1 MLYSSAPVGGGSGT
15 RARTVIAM
23 QADPNPMKRKRK
35 PIKSKNPKKKTTM
48 TKPSGAMAAV
58 AEAKR
63 RKPSKRMLKLFKK
76 RAQNY
81 HSDSDDDD
89 EEEVV
94 EEGRRGEATPSGG
107 NDEDGSTD
115 SERGGGSEGDDEGD
129 GEGGHRGGITRFDE
143 GCRAFRVAFSKIMK
157 KKLPYDALGPML
169 SAHKKLVVEKLAEEE
184 AEHKA
189 KGDAKKE
196 KILASEKGHVKL
208 ASFLDAKEKSL
219 IKIATKG
226 VVRLFNEVSKAQI
239 SQRGLNPSRTKVAKE
254 LAKQRKQTFSP
265 ELKKSS
271 TQGHGDHLPFNSS
284 KLSNSVEKENDD
296 EPGWAPLR
304 DSYMLTSSKLKDWD
318 KMPDPA
324 ASVGQDVFPMESS
337 SSDEE

>member
-1 MLYSSAPVGGGSGT
+1 MMRMG
-15 RARTVIAM
+15 
-23 QADPNPMKRKRK
+23 
-35 PIKSKNPKKKTTM
+35 
-48 TKPSGAMAAV
+48 
-58 AEAKR
+58 R
-63 RKPSKRMLKLFKK
+63 RIPR
-76 RAQNY
+76 
-81 HSDSDDDD
+81 
-89 EEEVV
+89 EEEAPKATTTRVMAK
-94 EEGRRGEATPSGG
+94 EDTSRR
-107 NDEDGSTD
+107 
-115 SERGGGSEGDDEGD
+115 
-129 GEGGHRGGITRFDE
+129 GITRFDE

-324 ASVGQDVFPMESS
+324 ASAGQDVVSGLKARSPEIFVDDKSQFVMMLKSEDAEAVMYPHWLCQKVNLFDSS
-337 SSDEE
+337 

>member
-1 MLYSSAPVGGGSGT
+1 MLYSSAPAGGGRA

-35 PIKSKNPKKKTTM
+35 PMKSKNPKKKKTT

-94 EEGRRGEATPSGG
+94 EEGRRGEATPTDG

-115 SERGGGSEGDDEGD
+115 SERGGSEGDDEGD

-157 KKLPYDALGPML
+157 KKLPNDALGPML

-189 KGDAKKE
+189 KGEAKKE

-239 SQRGLNPSRTKVAKE
+239 SQRGLNPSRTKDAKE